1 LYKFLTDPKELTEWF
16 CDDVHIRNGIYTFV
30 WNGVPQQAR
39 LVKQER
45 NTLVRFQWVDKN
57 DGSYFEFNIYKNP
70 LTNDVVLY
78 VTDFSS
84 PEELETNQLWWN
96 SQITKLKTILGLQQ

>member
-1 LYKFLTDPKELTEWF
+1 
-16 CDDVHIRNGIYTFV
+16 
-30 WNGVPQQAR
+30 
-39 LVKQER
+39 
-45 NTLVRFQWVDKN
+45 VDKN